1 MQDFRMDT
9 FLAVCKYMNYTKA
22 ANALSLTQP
31 AVSQHIR
38 YLENAYG
45 VPLFEQSGK
54 KIFLTKAGEILY
66 RAALTMKHDEEHMK
80 QRMLHT
86 RIKTQNYSFG
96 ATLTVAEFM
105 LLDDLKSFILSHPQS
120 RIRMQVENTRELLRR
135 LDSSEIDFA
144 IVEGDFPRD
153 EYEFL
158 PYKTEEYAAVAS
170 PEKAAFYKNACI
182 KDLLGEPLLL
192 RESGSGT
199 REIMEQ
205 WLLQQGLNIDCFAG
219 QIELGNIRAINSLL
233 KTGAGISF
241 CYRAA
246 IRQEEQK
253 GELAVIPLRDLALS
267 HEIMFIFRKGS
278 IFKDDYIEIYQK
290 LCGRKG
296 SRLQDPA
303 SSLPAPGSP
312 LS

>member
-22 ANALSLTQP
+22 ASALSLTQP

-54 KIFLTKAGEILY
+54 KIFLTEAGEILY

-105 LLDDLKSFILSHPQS
+105 LLDDLKGFILSHPQS
-120 RIRMQVENTRELLRR
+120 RIRMQVENTRGLLRR

-158 PYKTEEYAAVAS
+158 PYKTEQYIAVAS
-170 PEKAAFYKNACI
+170 PEKATFYKNAGVR
-182 KDLLGEPLLL
+182 DLLSETLLL

-205 WLLQQGLNIDCFAG
+205 WLLQQGLNADCFAG
-219 QIELGNIRAINSLL
+219 QIELGNIRAINALL

-246 IRQEEQK
+246 IRQEEKK

-278 IFKDDYIEIYQK
+278 IFKEDYIEIYQK
-290 LCGRKG
+290 LCRQGR
-296 SRLQDPA
+296 
-303 SSLPAPGSP
+303 
-312 LS
+312 

>member
-1 MQDFRMDT
+1 MQDFRMET
-9 FLAVCKYMNYTKA
+9 FLAVCKYMNFTKA

-31 AVSQHIR
+31 AVSQHIH

-54 KIFLTKAGEILY
+54 KIFLTEAGEILC

-80 QRMLHT
+80 QRMLNT

-105 LLDDLKSFILSHPQS
+105 LLDDLKSFILSHPDS

-153 EYEFL
+153 EYDFL
-158 PYKTEEYAAVAS
+158 PYKTEDYVAVAA
-170 PEKAAFYKNACI
+170 PQKAALYKNGCV
-182 KDLLGEPLLL
+182 KDLLAETLLL

-205 WLLQQGLNIDCFAG
+205 WLLQQGLNTDSFSG
-219 QIELGNIRAINSLL
+219 QIELGNIRAINALL
-233 KTGAGISF
+233 KSGAGISF
-241 CYRAA
+241 CYHAA
-246 IRQEEQK
+246 IRTEEEK
-253 GELAVIPLRDLALS
+253 GELSVIPLRDLKLS

-278 IFKDDYIEIYQK
+278 IFKDDYIEIYKQ
-290 LCGRKG
+290 LCGKE
-296 SRLQDPA
+296 
-303 SSLPAPGSP
+303 P
-312 LS
+312 LF

>member
-22 ANALSLTQP
+22 ASALSLTQP

-54 KIFLTKAGEILY
+54 KIFLTEAGEILY

-105 LLDDLKSFILSHPQS
+105 LLDDLKGFILSHPQS

-158 PYKTEEYAAVAS
+158 PYKTEQYIAVAS
-170 PEKAAFYKNACI
+170 PRKSYLLQKCRRQGSAFRNASSARIRLRHARDHGTVAFAAGAQCGLLCRTDRAGQHPRHQRAFKNRRR
-182 KDLLGEPLLL
+182 DFLLL
-192 RESGSGT
+192 PRRNPAGRKKGRACRHPSPGSG
-199 REIMEQ
+199 
-205 WLLQQGLNIDCFAG
+205 
-219 QIELGNIRAINSLL
+219 
-233 KTGAGISF
+233 
-241 CYRAA
+241 
-246 IRQEEQK
+246 
-253 GELAVIPLRDLALS
+253 AL
-267 HEIMFIFRKGS
+267 
-278 IFKDDYIEIYQK
+278 
-290 LCGRKG
+290 
-296 SRLQDPA
+296 P
-303 SSLPAPGSP
+303 
-312 LS
+312 

>member
-1 MQDFRMDT
+1 MQDYRMET
-9 FLAVCKYMNYTKA
+9 FLAVCSCMNFTKA
-22 ANALSLTQP
+22 ANALNLTQP

-38 YLENAYG
+38 YLETFYG

-54 KIFLTKAGEILY
+54 KLFLTKAGEILY
-66 RAALTMKHDEEHMK
+66 RAALTMKHDEAHMK

-86 RIKTQNYSFG
+86 RTKTRNYSFG

-105 LLDDLKSFILSHPQS
+105 LPDDLKSFILSHPDS

-144 IVEGDFPRD
+144 IVEGEFPRD
-153 EYEFL
+153 EYDFL
-158 PYKTEEYAAVAS
+158 PYKTEQYAAVSA
-170 PEKAAFYKNACI
+170 PRKAALYRDCCV
-182 KDLLGEPLLL
+182 KDLLGETLVL

-205 WLLQQGLNIDCFAG
+205 WLLQQGLNTDCFAG
-219 QIELGNIRAINSLL
+219 QIELGNIRAINTLL
-233 KTGAGISF
+233 KAGIGISF

-246 IRQEEQK
+246 IRREEEK
-253 GELAVIPLRDLALS
+253 GELSVLPLRDLKLS

-278 IFKDDYIEIYQK
+278 IFKDDSIEIYRQ
-290 LCGRKG
+290 LCRKTE
-296 SRLQDPA
+296 
-303 SSLPAPGSP
+303 
-312 LS
+312 